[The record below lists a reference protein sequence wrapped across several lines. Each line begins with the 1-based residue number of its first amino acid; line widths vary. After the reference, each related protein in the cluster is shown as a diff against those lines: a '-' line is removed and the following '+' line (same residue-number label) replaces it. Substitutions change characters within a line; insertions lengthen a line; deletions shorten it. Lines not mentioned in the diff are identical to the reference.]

1 MWCVTRVSLV
11 PYPTEFE
18 VNLNE
23 NRAAACVNPTVTG
36 SANRHL
42 ITCDD
47 PTTVTIVTI
56 EEPEYM
62 KFISKSNELCLQED
76 NRIRLTLDDETPSSW
91 DFVLRTLRCIY
102 NNDRALQ
109 VTVKICKFCVCLV
122 KQLIKY
128 GLIITTLLPHTK

>member
-42 ITCDD
+42 ITCGD
-47 PTTVTIVTI
+47 PTSVTI

-62 KFISKSNELCLQED
+62 NFNSRSNELCLQED
-76 NRIRLTLDDETPSSW
+76 KSIRLTLDDETPSSW

-102 NNDRALQ
+102 NNGSALQ
-109 VTVKICKFCVCLV
+109 VTVKICKFCVFSKAV
-122 KQLIKY
+122 DQIR
-128 GLIITTLLPHTK
+128 T